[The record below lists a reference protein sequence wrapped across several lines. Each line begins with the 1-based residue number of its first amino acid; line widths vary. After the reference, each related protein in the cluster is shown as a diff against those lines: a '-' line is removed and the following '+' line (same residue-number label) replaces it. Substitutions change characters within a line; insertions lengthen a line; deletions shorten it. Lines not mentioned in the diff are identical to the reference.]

1 MYENS
6 NQSNSTDLQV
16 KYVNLDEGRDLIIY
30 ISKNYC
36 RKKVLICDIDKIP
49 ERKNDLAI

>member
-30 ISKNYC
+30 ISN
-36 RKKVLICDIDKIP
+36 KVTIK
-49 ERKNDLAI
+49 E